1 MADPVV
7 ETKAGKVRGA
17 TADNGTRVFKG
28 IPYGASTGGRRRFLP
43 PSPPQPWAG
52 VRDALEYGPAAPQDA
67 VAMPP
72 WRRTLMGGY
81 PNDNQSE
88 DCLVLNVWTPAI
100 GDGARRPVM
109 VWWHGG
115 AFRGGSGAGGRNEGT
130 YLAKNGD
137 VVVVTVNHRLNLF
150 GHLYLGEGWGEEYAT
165 AGNVGML
172 DLAASLRWVHDNIRA
187 FGGDPG
193 NVTVFGISGGGAKVS
208 ASMVMPEFRG
218 LFHRAIIQSGHDLWK
233 RVTVQSATQAS
244 DALLK
249 ELNVK
254 KGDTAKLASLTTEEL
269 MRGLKSVTQQWKPDP
284 AAGHRPWVDWDV
296 FAPVIDKR
304 ALHDHAMS
312 AVAGGAARDIPL
324 MLGTIQYDHFNATGT
339 ITEFGWLDLDAVRR
353 QLRPYLGD
361 HTNRMVDLY
370 RRTRPGASPSAIMAT
385 ILADGDWRI
394 PAIHMAE
401 AKTAGGGKPAYL
413 YFFAPSI
420 TGDPTGLVFDNVQVP
435 MNNLGGMRALA
446 GQVSSTWINFARTG
460 DPNNGMI
467 PTWPAYSKDKRA
479 TMLLDF
485 DCRVENDPWREERL
499 GWEGIR

>member
-1 MADPVV
+1 
-7 ETKAGKVRGA
+7 
-17 TADNGTRVFKG
+17 
-28 IPYGASTGGRRRFLP
+28 
-43 PSPPQPWAG
+43 
-52 VRDALEYGPAAPQDA
+52 
-67 VAMPP
+67 
-72 WRRTLMGGY
+72 
-81 PNDNQSE
+81 
-88 DCLVLNVWTPAI
+88 
-100 GDGARRPVM
+100 
-109 VWWHGG
+109 
-115 AFRGGSGAGGRNEGT
+115 
-130 YLAKNGD
+130 
-137 VVVVTVNHRLNLF
+137 
-150 GHLYLGEGWGEEYAT
+150 
-165 AGNVGML
+165 
-172 DLAASLRWVHDNIRA
+172 
-187 FGGDPG
+187 
-193 NVTVFGISGGGAKVS
+193 TVFGISGGGAKVS

-233 RVTVQSATQAS
+233 RVTVESATQAS